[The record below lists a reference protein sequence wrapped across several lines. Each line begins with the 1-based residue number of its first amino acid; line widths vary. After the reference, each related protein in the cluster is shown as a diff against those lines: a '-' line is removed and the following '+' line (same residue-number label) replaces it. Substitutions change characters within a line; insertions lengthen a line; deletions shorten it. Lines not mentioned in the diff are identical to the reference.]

1 MCLLTGC
8 GGSKPAAETA
18 STAPAADAQT
28 KPAVAG
34 KPRDLE
40 TYMVLVDLDAYEK
53 KVQPAF
59 EKYVA
64 SGETD
69 ALAEL
74 TSAAIPTLPDRKRRT
89 EAALKLAPAVVEA
102 KCLVR
107 LPGIEPFQ
115 LGPGEL
121 ISYLYSASDLI
132 RDTLAARDISDVT
145 LDYPLGEH
153 TEIIRAADAAEL
165 RVNVRNVPV
174 PEDASIKKQLAD
186 LLKLMDDSA
195 QNPRHALAMVMK

>member
-1 MCLLTGC
+1 MWLLTAC
-8 GGSKPAAETA
+8 GGSKPDAEA
-18 STAPAADAQT
+18 GPAAPAAAQP
-28 KPAVAG
+28 KAG
-34 KPRDLE
+34 AGNKPRDLE

-53 KVQPAF
+53 KVAPAF
-59 EKYVA
+59 EKYVT
-64 SGETD
+64 SGDTE

-74 TSAAIPTLPDRKRRT
+74 TSAAIPTLPDRKQRT

-102 KCLVR
+102 KCLVK

-174 PEDASIKKQLAD
+174 PEDAGITKQLAD